1 MLIGLPS
8 QRRKGARR
16 GGRGGQKKNETSK
29 SKKRKENKSEQG
41 VPAAITPDPPAV
53 GMPRF
58 FAAYIQIFLQI
69 ILIHNVLHLK
79 MYVVFPLPVFL
90 SPVLQAGPW
99 LITS

>member
-8 QRRKGARR
+8 QRKKGARR
-16 GGRGGQKKNETSK
+16 GGRGQKKSETSK
-29 SKKRKENKSEQG
+29 SKKRKENKSEQR
-41 VPAAITPDPPAV
+41 VPAAITQDPPAV

-79 MYVVFPLPVFL
+79 MYVVFPLPLFL